1 MKKGSIAFVNW
12 RKQLFEQ
19 LLLSLAMNLNYK
31 NASIA
36 SHRSE
41 KKSTVGKKKKDEQL
55 NTTIVSHTRHNQLK
69 YRADFSRKQITPTVG
84 PKKLKIISQI
94 VSCFG
99 LNAGKQVLIP
109 DQTTKCRCTNS
120 FFFFAPSPCKP
131 YFSHCMVICL
141 SNNFLFSLQG
151 QPISSLTHATFL
163 YLSLYQLLLFFFS
176 STLFPFYTCRRR
188 IGESEKGFIVLP

>member
-1 MKKGSIAFVNW
+1 MSLTLDTTSWNTERISAGNKSLQQLGPKNW
-12 RKQLFEQ
+12 RSSPKLFLALGWMRVNKFSYLIKQQ
-19 LLLSLAMNLNYK
+19 
-31 NASIA
+31 
-36 SHRSE
+36 
-41 KKSTVGKKKKDEQL
+41 
-55 NTTIVSHTRHNQLK
+55 
-69 YRADFSRKQITPTVG
+69 
-84 PKKLKIISQI
+84 
-94 VSCFG
+94 
-99 LNAGKQVLIP
+99 NAGAQIP
-109 DQTTKCRCTNS
+109 S
-120 FFFFAPSPCKP
+120 FFFAPSPCKP